1 MEEKK
6 EVYQENYCT
15 QLIKHPK
22 EGLAYLPESWKN
34 FYFCRVSR
42 RPCVAREKEDNSHK
56 PIINKKLLKLCPIS
70 NIPDEVVNDL
80 FKSIAN
86 YKILEKFGKPF
97 DSERELPER

>member
-1 MEEKK
+1 
-6 EVYQENYCT
+6 
-15 QLIKHPK
+15 
-22 EGLAYLPESWKN
+22 
-34 FYFCRVSR
+34 
-42 RPCVAREKEDNSHK
+42 
-56 PIINKKLLKLCPIS
+56 LKLGPIS